1 MKSLK
6 LHHSRRWW
14 IVVIAS
20 GVLLLSVLGYGIY
33 SLSSWQAYERRT
45 VSWQQSTKQT
55 LTSALSLPAAS
66 GKERSRKL
74 AALKDAAHQIRQAQ
88 SSVCTPARLTGW
100 QLMFSGA
107 KADRELCGAYSQKV
121 DGITKQLDIVT
132 AYLEDEA
139 KVMAVM
145 QPALSLPQAVSE
157 KDWDQTATVW
167 STVHTALSTTSSSK
181 AFAPTKEQVTTVSLG
196 IDTSWKELIAAH
208 TKKDKSS
215 FVAAV
220 AQLQKS
226 YEATTGI
233 TTVNSNQLSVLSA
246 QLQSLIDK
254 L

>member
-14 IVVIAS
+14 IVVIVS
-20 GVLLLSVLGYGIY
+20 GVLLLSVVGYGLY
-33 SLSSWQAYERRT
+33 SLSSWQAYEKRT

-55 LTSALSLPAAS
+55 LTKTLSLPS
-66 GKERSRKL
+66 TSEKERGHKL

-107 KADRELCGAYSQKV
+107 KADRELCGAYSQKI
-121 DGITKQLDIVT
+121 DGITKQLDIIT

-139 KVMAVM
+139 KVMAVL
-145 QPALSLPQAVSE
+145 QPALSLP
-157 KDWDQTATVW
+157 QTATVW
-167 STVHTALSTTSSSK
+167 STVHAALSTTSSSK

-208 TKKDKSS
+208 TKKDKGS

-233 TTVNSNQLSVLSA
+233 ATVNSNQLSVLST

>member
-14 IVVIAS
+14 IAVIVS
-20 GVLLLSVLGYGIY
+20 GVLLLSVVGYGIY
-33 SLSSWQAYERRT
+33 SLSSWQAYEKRT

-55 LTSALSLPAAS
+55 LTSALSLPTAS
-66 GKERSRKL
+66 DKERSRKL
-74 AALKDAAHQIRQAQ
+74 AALQDAAHQMRQTQ

-100 QLMFSGA
+100 QLMFSGV
-107 KADRELCGAYSQKV
+107 KADRDLCGAYSQKV
-121 DGITKQLDIVT
+121 DGITKRLDIIT

-139 KVMAVM
+139 KVMAVL

-167 STVHTALSTTSSSK
+167 STVYTVLSTTSSSK
-181 AFAPTKEQVTTVSLG
+181 AFAPTKELVTTVSSG
-196 IDTSWKELIAAH
+196 INTSWKELIAAH

-226 YEATTGI
+226 YEAIAGI
-233 TTVNSNQLSVLSA
+233 TTINNDQLSVLST